1 MEGRK
6 MSKSSL
12 SVLAKAV
19 ASKRGLTQAEAE
31 RFIATMF
38 EVAGAGIQEDKLLKM
53 KWLGTFK
60 ITSVKD
66 RESVDVNT
74 GERILIEGRDKISF
88 TPDNI
93 LKEII
98 NKPFAQFETVVV
110 NDGVDFSDIDEKF
123 ANMERE
129 EELQLQKEQE
139 LQLLKGQ
146 ECHDEE
152 VVQEEQNAEL
162 PQKAELSQEEEH
174 SQEVELNEDLP
185 QEEELSQEEEH
196 SQEVELNEE
205 LPQEAKKSQESLL
218 DAELESQE
226 GGQKDELPQEVN
238 TPISEETVALS
249 SELKNAE
256 ISEDDIPETSED
268 NISQTSEDDIPETS
282 EDDIPETSEDNISQT
297 SEDTISKTEE
307 NGIPEEVGMLISHL
321 KENGSAAEEIERVE
335 EAKVKEEAEA
345 PKAAEAHVE
354 KTPAEEKIVV
364 SQSDVENKK
373 QSEYDETLDEDEAY
387 ASDRHHFVI
396 PKYVV
401 ALVCVVF
408 VALLGGLC
416 WFAFIYGKMQARQ
429 EQMEMQL
436 KAIKP
441 QPQPKPK
448 PKVVAPVDTAK
459 SVASLDDKTDAENAP
474 VNGAQANNE
483 QTDHSQLAMK
493 KKAKQDSIR
502 MAQANN
508 AVKMAEKASEYL
520 NDPRIRTGAYRIV
533 GVEKTVTVK
542 SGQTLAGLSK
552 LYLGPGME
560 CYMQAINGC
569 SEIKSGQKV
578 KIPKLELKRKGK
590 KN

>member
-1 MEGRK
+1 

-38 EVAGAGIQEDKLLKM
+38 EVAGDGIQEDKLLKM

-110 NDGVDFSDIDEKF
+110 NDGIDFSDIDEKF

-129 EELQLQKEQE
+129 EEELQLQKE
-139 LQLLKGQ
+139 Q

-152 VVQEEQNAEL
+152 VVQEEQNAEQ
-162 PQKAELSQEEEH
+162 PQNEDLSQEEE
-174 SQEVELNEDLP
+174 QP
-185 QEEELSQEEEH
+185 
-196 SQEVELNEE
+196 
-205 LPQEAKKSQESLL
+205 QESLL
-218 DAELESQE
+218 DAELQSQE
-226 GGQKDELPQEVN
+226 GGKKDELSQEAN

-256 ISEDDIPETSED
+256 ISKDDISETSED
-268 NISQTSEDDIPETS
+268 NISQTSD
-282 EDDIPETSEDNISQT
+282 
-297 SEDTISKTEE
+297 DTISKTEE

-321 KENGSAAEEIERVE
+321 KENKSEAEEIERVE
-335 EAKVKEEAEA
+335 EAKVKEEAEV
-345 PKAAEAHVE
+345 PKTAEAYVE
-354 KTPAEEKIVV
+354 ETPTEAKVVV
-364 SQSDVENKK
+364 SQTNVENKK
-373 QSEYDETLDEDEAY
+373 QPEYDETLDEDEAY
-387 ASDRHHFVI
+387 ASDRHHLVI

-401 ALVCVVF
+401 ALVSVVF

-459 SVASLDDKTDAENAP
+459 SVASSDDKTDAENVLA
-474 VNGAQANNE
+474 NGVQANNE
-483 QTDHSQLAMK
+483 QTDHAQLAMK

-508 AVKMAEKASEYL
+508 AVKMAEKASVYL

-533 GVEKTVTVK
+533 GVEKTVTAK

-569 SEIKSGQKV
+569 SEIKPGQKV
-578 KIPKLELKRKGK
+578 KIPKLKLKRKGK

>member
-38 EVAGAGIQEDKLLKM
+38 EVAGDGIQEDKLLKM

-110 NDGVDFSDIDEKF
+110 NDGIDFSDIDEKF

-129 EELQLQKEQE
+129 EEELQLQKE
-139 LQLLKGQ
+139 Q

-152 VVQEEQNAEL
+152 VVQEEQNAEQT
-162 PQKAELSQEEEH
+162 QKEELSQGEEQPREEEH
-174 SQEVELNEDLP
+174 SQEVELNEN
-185 QEEELSQEEEH
+185 LSQEE
-196 SQEVELNEE
+196 
-205 LPQEAKKSQESLL
+205 KKSQESLL
-218 DAELESQE
+218 DAELQSQE
-226 GGQKDELPQEVN
+226 GGQKDELSQEVN

-256 ISEDDIPETSED
+256 ISENDISETSED
-268 NISQTSEDDIPETS
+268 NISQTSD
-282 EDDIPETSEDNISQT
+282 
-297 SEDTISKTEE
+297 DTISKTEE

-321 KENGSAAEEIERVE
+321 KKNESEAEEIERVE
-335 EAKVKEEAEA
+335 EAKVKEEAEV
-345 PKAAEAHVE
+345 PKAAEAHIE
-354 KTPAEEKIVV
+354 KTPAEAKVVV
-364 SQSDVENKK
+364 SQSNVENKK
-373 QSEYDETLDEDEAY
+373 QPEYDETLDEDEAY
-387 ASDRHHFVI
+387 ASDRHHLVI

-416 WFAFIYGKMQARQ
+416 WFAFTYGKMQARQ

-459 SVASLDDKTDAENAP
+459 SVASSDDKTDAENVPA
-474 VNGAQANNE
+474 NGAQVNNE
-483 QTDHSQLAMK
+483 QADHAQLAMK

-533 GVEKTVTVK
+533 GVEKTVTAK

-552 LYLGPGME
+552 LHLGPGME

-569 SEIKSGQKV
+569 SEIKPGQKV

>member
-38 EVAGAGIQEDKLLKM
+38 EVAGDGIQEDKLLKM

-110 NDGVDFSDIDEKF
+110 NDGIDFSDIDEKF

-129 EELQLQKEQE
+129 EEELQLQKE
-139 LQLLKGQ
+139 Q

-152 VVQEEQNAEL
+152 VVQEEQNAEQ
-162 PQKAELSQEEEH
+162 PQ
-174 SQEVELNEDLP
+174 NEDL
-185 QEEELSQEEEH
+185 S
-196 SQEVELNEE
+196 
-205 LPQEAKKSQESLL
+205 QEAKKSQESLL
-218 DAELESQE
+218 DAELQSQE
-226 GGQKDELPQEVN
+226 GGQKDELSQEAN

-256 ISEDDIPETSED
+256 ISEDDISETSED
-268 NISQTSEDDIPETS
+268 NISQTSD
-282 EDDIPETSEDNISQT
+282 
-297 SEDTISKTEE
+297 DTISKTEE

-321 KENGSAAEEIERVE
+321 KENKSEAEEIERVE
-335 EAKVKEEAEA
+335 EAKVKEEAEV
-345 PKAAEAHVE
+345 PKAAEAYVE
-354 KTPAEEKIVV
+354 ETPAEAKVVV
-364 SQSDVENKK
+364 SQTNVENKK
-373 QSEYDETLDEDEAY
+373 QPEYDETLDEDEAY
-387 ASDRHHFVI
+387 ASDRHHLVI

-401 ALVCVVF
+401 ALVSVVF

-459 SVASLDDKTDAENAP
+459 SVASSDDKTDAENVLA
-474 VNGAQANNE
+474 NGVQTNNE
-483 QTDHSQLAMK
+483 QTDHAQLAMK

-508 AVKMAEKASEYL
+508 AVKMAEKASVYL

-533 GVEKTVTVK
+533 GVEKTVTAK

-569 SEIKSGQKV
+569 SEIKPGQKV
-578 KIPKLELKRKGK
+578 KIPKLKLKRKGK

>member
-1 MEGRK
+1 

-38 EVAGAGIQEDKLLKM
+38 DVAGAGIQEDKLLKM

-129 EELQLQKEQE
+129 EEELQLQKE
-139 LQLLKGQ
+139 Q

-152 VVQEEQNAEL
+152 VVQEEQNAEQ
-162 PQKAELSQEEEH
+162 PQKEELSQVEEQPREENL
-174 SQEVELNEDLP
+174 SQEVELNEDL
-185 QEEELSQEEEH
+185 S
-196 SQEVELNEE
+196 
-205 LPQEAKKSQESLL
+205 QEAKKSQESLL
-218 DAELESQE
+218 DAELQSQE
-226 GGQKDELPQEVN
+226 GGQKDDLSQEAN

-256 ISEDDIPETSED
+256 ISEDDISETSED
-268 NISQTSEDDIPETS
+268 NISQTSD
-282 EDDIPETSEDNISQT
+282 
-297 SEDTISKTEE
+297 DTISKTEE

-321 KENGSAAEEIERVE
+321 KKNESEAEEIEKVE
-335 EAKVKEEAEA
+335 ETKVKEEAEV

-354 KTPAEEKIVV
+354 KTPEEAKVVV
-364 SQSDVENKK
+364 SQSNVENKK
-373 QSEYDETLDEDEAY
+373 QPEYDETLDEDEAY
-387 ASDRHHFVI
+387 ASDHHHLVI

-401 ALVCVVF
+401 ALVSVVF

-416 WFAFIYGKMQARQ
+416 WFAFIYGRMQARQ

-459 SVASLDDKTDAENAP
+459 SVASSDDKTDAENVLA
-474 VNGAQANNE
+474 NGAQANNE
-483 QTDHSQLAMK
+483 QTDHAQLAMK

-508 AVKMAEKASEYL
+508 AVKMAEKASVYL

-533 GVEKTVTVK
+533 GVEKTMTAK

-569 SEIKSGQKV
+569 SEIKPGQKV

>member
-1 MEGRK
+1 

-38 EVAGAGIQEDKLLKM
+38 EVAGDGIQEDKLLKM

-93 LKEII
+93 LKEIV

-110 NDGVDFSDIDEKF
+110 NDGIDFSDIDEKF

-129 EELQLQKEQE
+129 EEELQLQKE
-139 LQLLKGQ
+139 Q

-152 VVQEEQNAEL
+152 VVQEEQ
-162 PQKAELSQEEEH
+162 PQK
-174 SQEVELNEDLP
+174 
-185 QEEELSQEEEH
+185 EELSQEEE
-196 SQEVELNEE
+196 Q
-205 LPQEAKKSQESLL
+205 PQESLL
-218 DAELESQE
+218 DAELQSQE
-226 GGQKDELPQEVN
+226 GGQKDELSQEAN
-238 TPISEETVALS
+238 TLISEETVALS

-256 ISEDDIPETSED
+256 ISEDNISVTSED
-268 NISQTSEDDIPETS
+268 NISQTSD
-282 EDDIPETSEDNISQT
+282 
-297 SEDTISKTEE
+297 DTISKTEE

-321 KENGSAAEEIERVE
+321 KENKSEAEEIERVE
-335 EAKVKEEAEA
+335 EAKVKEEAEV

-354 KTPAEEKIVV
+354 KTPAEAKVVV
-364 SQSDVENKK
+364 SQSNVENKK
-373 QSEYDETLDEDEAY
+373 QPEYDETLDEDEAY
-387 ASDRHHFVI
+387 ASDRHHLVI

-401 ALVCVVF
+401 ALVSVVF

-441 QPQPKPK
+441 QSQPKPK
-448 PKVVAPVDTAK
+448 PTVVAPVDTAK
-459 SVASLDDKTDAENAP
+459 SVASSDDKTDAENVLA
-474 VNGAQANNE
+474 NGAQTNNE
-483 QTDHSQLAMK
+483 QTDHAQLAMK

-508 AVKMAEKASEYL
+508 AVKMAEKASVYL

-533 GVEKTVTVK
+533 GVEKTVTAK

-569 SEIKSGQKV
+569 SEIKPGQKV

>member
-6 MSKSSL
+6 MNKSSL

-93 LKEII
+93 MKEII

-129 EELQLQKEQE
+129 EEELRLQKE
-139 LQLLKGQ
+139 Q

-152 VVQEEQNAEL
+152 VVQEEQNAEQ
-162 PQKAELSQEEEH
+162 PQK
-174 SQEVELNEDLP
+174 
-185 QEEELSQEEEH
+185 EELSQEEEH
-196 SQEVELNEE
+196 SLEVELNEN
-205 LPQEAKKSQESLL
+205 LSQEAKKSQESLL
-218 DAELESQE
+218 NAELLSQEGGQKEELSQE
-226 GGQKDELPQEVN
+226 GGQKDELSQEVN

-256 ISEDDIPETSED
+256 ISEDDISETSED
-268 NISQTSEDDIPETS
+268 NISQTSD
-282 EDDIPETSEDNISQT
+282 
-297 SEDTISKTEE
+297 DTISKTEE

-321 KENGSAAEEIERVE
+321 KENESEAEERVE
-335 EAKVKEEAEA
+335 EAKVKEEAEV

-354 KTPAEEKIVV
+354 KTPAEAKVVV
-364 SQSDVENKK
+364 SQSNVENKK
-373 QSEYDETLDEDEAY
+373 QPEYDETLDEDEAY
-387 ASDRHHFVI
+387 ASDHHHLVI

-401 ALVCVVF
+401 ALVSVVF

-416 WFAFIYGKMQARQ
+416 WFAFIYGRMQARQ

-448 PKVVAPVDTAK
+448 PTVVAPVDTAK
-459 SVASLDDKTDAENAP
+459 SVASSDDKTDAKNVLA
-474 VNGAQANNE
+474 NGAQANNE
-483 QTDHSQLAMK
+483 QTDHAQLAMK

-508 AVKMAEKASEYL
+508 AVKMAEKASVYL

-533 GVEKTVTVK
+533 GVEKTVTAK

-569 SEIKSGQKV
+569 SEIKTGQKV

>member
-6 MSKSSL
+6 MNKSSL

-129 EELQLQKEQE
+129 EELLLQKEQE
-139 LQLLKGQ
+139 R
-146 ECHDEE
+146 HDDEM
-152 VVQEEQNAEL
+152 VLEEQNAEQPQELDQNVRQSREEEQSQENL
-162 PQKAELSQEEEH
+162 PDAELQSQENLPDAELQ
-174 SQEVELNEDLP
+174 SQENLPDAEL
-185 QEEELSQEEEH
+185 QSQENLSDAELQ
-196 SQEVELNEE
+196 SQENLSDAELQSQENNLSDAE
-205 LPQEAKKSQESLL
+205 LQSQENLSDAKLQSQDDGEKNDLSQESLL
-218 DAELESQE
+218 NEELTQE
-226 GGQKDELPQEVN
+226 NNQKVEQPQEVKS
-238 TPISEETVALS
+238 PISEENVALS
-249 SELKNAE
+249 SELKNV
-256 ISEDDIPETSED
+256 ETSAD
-268 NISQTSEDDIPETS
+268 DFSET
-282 EDDIPETSEDNISQT
+282 
-297 SEDTISKTEE
+297 
-307 NGIPEEVGMLISHL
+307 
-321 KENGSAAEEIERVE
+321 
-335 EAKVKEEAEA
+335 
-345 PKAAEAHVE
+345 
-354 KTPAEEKIVV
+354 
-364 SQSDVENKK
+364 
-373 QSEYDETLDEDEAY
+373 Y
-387 ASDRHHFVI
+387 ASDPHHLVI

-401 ALVCVVF
+401 ALVSVVF

-416 WFAFIYGKMQARQ
+416 WFAFIYGRMQARQ

-459 SVASLDDKTDAENAP
+459 SVASSDDKTDAENVLA
-474 VNGAQANNE
+474 NGAQANNE
-483 QTDHSQLAMK
+483 QTDHAQLAMK

-508 AVKMAEKASEYL
+508 AVKMAEKASVYL

-533 GVEKTVTVK
+533 GVEKTMTAK

-569 SEIKSGQKV
+569 SEIKPGQKV

>member
-6 MSKSSL
+6 MNKSSL

-129 EELQLQKEQE
+129 EELLLQKEQE
-139 LQLLKGQ
+139 R
-146 ECHDEE
+146 HDDE
-152 VVQEEQNAEL
+152 VVLEEQNAEQPQELDQNVRQSREEEQSQENL
-162 PQKAELSQEEEH
+162 PDAELQSQENNLSDAELQ
-174 SQEVELNEDLP
+174 SQENLSDAKLQSQDDGEKNDL
-185 QEEELSQEEEH
+185 
-196 SQEVELNEE
+196 
-205 LPQEAKKSQESLL
+205 SQESLL
-218 DAELESQE
+218 NEELTQE
-226 GGQKDELPQEVN
+226 NNQKVEQPQEVKS
-238 TPISEETVALS
+238 PISEENVALS
-249 SELKNAE
+249 SELKNV
-256 ISEDDIPETSED
+256 ETSAD
-268 NISQTSEDDIPETS
+268 DFSET
-282 EDDIPETSEDNISQT
+282 
-297 SEDTISKTEE
+297 
-307 NGIPEEVGMLISHL
+307 
-321 KENGSAAEEIERVE
+321 
-335 EAKVKEEAEA
+335 
-345 PKAAEAHVE
+345 
-354 KTPAEEKIVV
+354 
-364 SQSDVENKK
+364 
-373 QSEYDETLDEDEAY
+373 Y
-387 ASDRHHFVI
+387 ASDHHHLVI

-416 WFAFIYGKMQARQ
+416 WFAFTYGKMQARQ

-448 PKVVAPVDTAK
+448 PTVVAPVDTAK
-459 SVASLDDKTDAENAP
+459 SVASSDDKTDAKNVLA
-474 VNGAQANNE
+474 NGAQANNE
-483 QTDHSQLAMK
+483 QTDHAQLAMK
-493 KKAKQDSIR
+493 KKARQDSIR

-533 GVEKTVTVK
+533 GVEKTVTAK

-569 SEIKSGQKV
+569 SEIKTGQKV

-590 KN
+590 KNKSAM

>member
-1 MEGRK
+1 

-38 EVAGAGIQEDKLLKM
+38 EVAGDGIQEDKLLKM

-110 NDGVDFSDIDEKF
+110 NDGIDFSDIDEKF

-129 EELQLQKEQE
+129 EEELQLQKE
-139 LQLLKGQ
+139 Q

-152 VVQEEQNAEL
+152 VVQEEQNAEQ
-162 PQKAELSQEEEH
+162 PQ
-174 SQEVELNEDLP
+174 NEDL
-185 QEEELSQEEEH
+185 S
-196 SQEVELNEE
+196 
-205 LPQEAKKSQESLL
+205 QEAKKSQESLL
-218 DAELESQE
+218 DAELQSQE
-226 GGQKDELPQEVN
+226 GGQKDELSQEAN

-256 ISEDDIPETSED
+256 ISEDDISETSED
-268 NISQTSEDDIPETS
+268 NISQTSD
-282 EDDIPETSEDNISQT
+282 
-297 SEDTISKTEE
+297 DTISKTEE

-321 KENGSAAEEIERVE
+321 KKNESEAEEIEKVE
-335 EAKVKEEAEA
+335 ETKVKEEAEV

-354 KTPAEEKIVV
+354 KTPEEAKVVV
-364 SQSDVENKK
+364 SQSNVENKK
-373 QSEYDETLDEDEAY
+373 QPEYDETLDEDEAY
-387 ASDRHHFVI
+387 ASDQHHLVI

-401 ALVCVVF
+401 ALVSVVF

-448 PKVVAPVDTAK
+448 PTVVAPVDTAK
-459 SVASLDDKTDAENAP
+459 SVASSDDKTDAENVLA
-474 VNGAQANNE
+474 NGAQANNE
-483 QTDHSQLAMK
+483 QTDHAQLAMK

-508 AVKMAEKASEYL
+508 AVKMAEKASVYL

-533 GVEKTVTVK
+533 GVEKTVTAK

-569 SEIKSGQKV
+569 SEIKPGQKV

>member
-6 MSKSSL
+6 MNKSSL

-129 EELQLQKEQE
+129 EELLLQKEQE
-139 LQLLKGQ
+139 R
-146 ECHDEE
+146 HDDE
-152 VVQEEQNAEL
+152 VVLEEQNAEQPQELDQNVRQSREEEQSQENL
-162 PQKAELSQEEEH
+162 PDAELQSQENLPDAELQ
-174 SQEVELNEDLP
+174 SQENLSDAEL
-185 QEEELSQEEEH
+185 QSQENNLSDAELQ
-196 SQEVELNEE
+196 SQENNLSDAELQS
-205 LPQEAKKSQESLL
+205 QENLSDAKLQSQDDGEKNDLSQESLL
-218 DAELESQE
+218 NEELTQE
-226 GGQKDELPQEVN
+226 NNQKVEQPQEVKS
-238 TPISEETVALS
+238 PISEENVALS
-249 SELKNAE
+249 SELKNV
-256 ISEDDIPETSED
+256 ETSAD
-268 NISQTSEDDIPETS
+268 DFSET
-282 EDDIPETSEDNISQT
+282 
-297 SEDTISKTEE
+297 
-307 NGIPEEVGMLISHL
+307 
-321 KENGSAAEEIERVE
+321 
-335 EAKVKEEAEA
+335 
-345 PKAAEAHVE
+345 
-354 KTPAEEKIVV
+354 
-364 SQSDVENKK
+364 
-373 QSEYDETLDEDEAY
+373 Y
-387 ASDRHHFVI
+387 ASDHHHLVI

-416 WFAFIYGKMQARQ
+416 WFAFTYGKMQARQ
-429 EQMEMQL
+429 EQMEVQL

-448 PKVVAPVDTAK
+448 PTVVAPVDTAK
-459 SVASLDDKTDAENAP
+459 SVASSDDKTDAKNVLA
-474 VNGAQANNE
+474 NGAQANNE
-483 QTDHSQLAMK
+483 QTDHAQLAMK
-493 KKAKQDSIR
+493 KKARQDSIR

-533 GVEKTVTVK
+533 GVEKTVTAK

-569 SEIKSGQKV
+569 SEIKTGQKV
-578 KIPKLELKRKGK
+578 KIPKLELKKKGK
-590 KN
+590 KIKSAM

>member
-1 MEGRK
+1 

-38 EVAGAGIQEDKLLKM
+38 EVAGDGIQEDKLLKM

-93 LKEII
+93 LKEIV

-110 NDGVDFSDIDEKF
+110 NDGIDFSDIDEKF

-129 EELQLQKEQE
+129 EEELQLQKE
-139 LQLLKGQ
+139 Q

-152 VVQEEQNAEL
+152 VVQEEQ
-162 PQKAELSQEEEH
+162 PQKEELSQEEEQPREEEH
-174 SQEVELNEDLP
+174 SQEVELNEDL
-185 QEEELSQEEEH
+185 S
-196 SQEVELNEE
+196 
-205 LPQEAKKSQESLL
+205 QEAKKSQESLL
-218 DAELESQE
+218 DAELQSQE
-226 GGQKDELPQEVN
+226 GGKKDELSQEAN

-256 ISEDDIPETSED
+256 ISEDDISETSED
-268 NISQTSEDDIPETS
+268 NISQTSED
-282 EDDIPETSEDNISQT
+282 NISQT
-297 SEDTISKTEE
+297 SDDTISKTEE

-321 KENGSAAEEIERVE
+321 KENKSEAEKIERVE
-335 EAKVKEEAEA
+335 EAKVKEEAEV
-345 PKAAEAHVE
+345 PKAAEAYVE
-354 KTPAEEKIVV
+354 ETPAEAKVVV
-364 SQSDVENKK
+364 SQTNVENKK
-373 QSEYDETLDEDEAY
+373 QPEYDETLDEDEAY
-387 ASDRHHFVI
+387 ASDRHHLVI

-401 ALVCVVF
+401 ALVSVVF

-459 SVASLDDKTDAENAP
+459 SVASSDDKTDAENVLA
-474 VNGAQANNE
+474 NGAQTNNE
-483 QTDHSQLAMK
+483 QTDHAQLAMK

-508 AVKMAEKASEYL
+508 AVKMAEKASVYL

-533 GVEKTVTVK
+533 GVEKTVTAK

-569 SEIKSGQKV
+569 SEIKPGQKV
-578 KIPKLELKRKGK
+578 KIPKLKLKRKGK

>member
-38 EVAGAGIQEDKLLKM
+38 EVAGDGIQEDKLLKM

-110 NDGVDFSDIDEKF
+110 NDGIDFSDIDEKF

-129 EELQLQKEQE
+129 EEELQLQKE
-139 LQLLKGQ
+139 Q

-152 VVQEEQNAEL
+152 VVQEEQNAEQT
-162 PQKAELSQEEEH
+162 QKEELSQGEEQPREEEH
-174 SQEVELNEDLP
+174 SQEVELNEN
-185 QEEELSQEEEH
+185 LSQEE
-196 SQEVELNEE
+196 
-205 LPQEAKKSQESLL
+205 KKSQESLL
-218 DAELESQE
+218 DAELQSQE
-226 GGQKDELPQEVN
+226 GGQKDELSQEVN

-256 ISEDDIPETSED
+256 ISEDDISETSED
-268 NISQTSEDDIPETS
+268 NISQTSD
-282 EDDIPETSEDNISQT
+282 
-297 SEDTISKTEE
+297 DTISKTEE

-321 KENGSAAEEIERVE
+321 KKNESEAEEIERVE
-335 EAKVKEEAEA
+335 EAKVKEEAGI

-354 KTPAEEKIVV
+354 KTPEEAKVV
-364 SQSDVENKK
+364 ASQSNVENKK
-373 QSEYDETLDEDEAY
+373 QPEYDETLDEDEAY
-387 ASDRHHFVI
+387 ASDRHHLVI

-401 ALVCVVF
+401 ALVSVVF

-448 PKVVAPVDTAK
+448 PTVVAPVDTAK
-459 SVASLDDKTDAENAP
+459 SVASSDDKTDAENVLA
-474 VNGAQANNE
+474 NGAQANNE
-483 QTDHSQLAMK
+483 QTDHAQLAMK

-508 AVKMAEKASEYL
+508 AVKMAEKASVYL

-533 GVEKTVTVK
+533 GVEKTVTAK

-569 SEIKSGQKV
+569 SEIKPGQKV

>member
-1 MEGRK
+1 MN
-6 MSKSSL
+6 KSSL

-93 LKEII
+93 MKEII

-129 EELQLQKEQE
+129 EELLLQKDQE
-139 LQLLKGQ
+139 R
-146 ECHDEE
+146 HDDE
-152 VVQEEQNAEL
+152 VVLEEQNAEQPQELDQNVRQSREEEQSQENL
-162 PQKAELSQEEEH
+162 PDAELQSQDDGEK
-174 SQEVELNEDLP
+174 NDL
-185 QEEELSQEEEH
+185 
-196 SQEVELNEE
+196 
-205 LPQEAKKSQESLL
+205 SQESLL
-218 DAELESQE
+218 NEELTQE
-226 GGQKDELPQEVN
+226 NNQKVEQPQEVKS
-238 TPISEETVALS
+238 PISEENVALS
-249 SELKNAE
+249 SELKNV
-256 ISEDDIPETSED
+256 ETSAD
-268 NISQTSEDDIPETS
+268 DFSET
-282 EDDIPETSEDNISQT
+282 
-297 SEDTISKTEE
+297 
-307 NGIPEEVGMLISHL
+307 
-321 KENGSAAEEIERVE
+321 
-335 EAKVKEEAEA
+335 
-345 PKAAEAHVE
+345 
-354 KTPAEEKIVV
+354 
-364 SQSDVENKK
+364 
-373 QSEYDETLDEDEAY
+373 Y
-387 ASDRHHFVI
+387 ASDRHHLVI

-416 WFAFIYGKMQARQ
+416 WFAFTYGKMQARQ

-436 KAIKP
+436 KATQSQSKP
-441 QPQPKPK
+441 
-448 PKVVAPVDTAK
+448 VAAVPVDTAK
-459 SVASLDDKTDAENAP
+459 SVASSDEKDLSAKMDVESAQA
-474 VNGAQANNE
+474 NGAQANNA
-483 QTDHSQLAMK
+483 QADHAQLAMK

-533 GVEKTVTVK
+533 GVEKTVTAK

-569 SEIKSGQKV
+569 SEIKTGQKV

>member
-38 EVAGAGIQEDKLLKM
+38 EVAGDGIQEDKLLKM

-110 NDGVDFSDIDEKF
+110 NDGIDFSDIDEKF

-129 EELQLQKEQE
+129 EEELQLQKE
-139 LQLLKGQ
+139 Q

-152 VVQEEQNAEL
+152 VVQEEQ
-162 PQKAELSQEEEH
+162 PQKEELSQEEEQPREEEH
-174 SQEVELNEDLP
+174 SQEVELNEDL
-185 QEEELSQEEEH
+185 S
-196 SQEVELNEE
+196 
-205 LPQEAKKSQESLL
+205 QEAKKSQESLL
-218 DAELESQE
+218 DAELQSQE
-226 GGQKDELPQEVN
+226 GGKKDELSQEAN

-256 ISEDDIPETSED
+256 ISEDNISVTSED
-268 NISQTSEDDIPETS
+268 NISQTSD
-282 EDDIPETSEDNISQT
+282 
-297 SEDTISKTEE
+297 DTISKTEE

-321 KENGSAAEEIERVE
+321 KENKSEAEEIERVE
-335 EAKVKEEAEA
+335 EAKVKEEVEV

-354 KTPAEEKIVV
+354 KTPAEEKVVV
-364 SQSDVENKK
+364 SQSNVENKK
-373 QSEYDETLDEDEAY
+373 QPEYDETLDEDEAY
-387 ASDRHHFVI
+387 ASDRHHLVI

-401 ALVCVVF
+401 ALVSVVF

-459 SVASLDDKTDAENAP
+459 SVASSDDKTDAENVLA
-474 VNGAQANNE
+474 NGAQTNNE
-483 QTDHSQLAMK
+483 QTDHAQLAMK

-508 AVKMAEKASEYL
+508 AVKMAEKASVYL

-533 GVEKTVTVK
+533 GVEKTMTAK

-569 SEIKSGQKV
+569 SEIKPGQKV

>member
-1 MEGRK
+1 

-38 EVAGAGIQEDKLLKM
+38 EVAGDGIQEDKLLKM

-110 NDGVDFSDIDEKF
+110 NDGIDFSDIDEKF

-129 EELQLQKEQE
+129 EEELQLQKE
-139 LQLLKGQ
+139 Q

-162 PQKAELSQEEEH
+162 PQKEELSQEEEQPREEEH
-174 SQEVELNEDLP
+174 SQEVELNEDL
-185 QEEELSQEEEH
+185 S
-196 SQEVELNEE
+196 
-205 LPQEAKKSQESLL
+205 QEAKKSQESLL
-218 DAELESQE
+218 DAELQSQE
-226 GGQKDELPQEVN
+226 GGQKDELSQEAN

-256 ISEDDIPETSED
+256 ISEDDISETSED
-268 NISQTSEDDIPETS
+268 NISQTSD
-282 EDDIPETSEDNISQT
+282 
-297 SEDTISKTEE
+297 DTISKTEE

-321 KENGSAAEEIERVE
+321 KKNESEAEEIERVE
-335 EAKVKEEAEA
+335 EAKVKEEAGV

-354 KTPAEEKIVV
+354 KTPEEAKVV
-364 SQSDVENKK
+364 ASQSNVENKK
-373 QSEYDETLDEDEAY
+373 QPEYDETLDEDEAY
-387 ASDRHHFVI
+387 ASDHHHLVI

-401 ALVCVVF
+401 ALVSVVF

-459 SVASLDDKTDAENAP
+459 SVASSDDKTDAANALA
-474 VNGAQANNE
+474 NGAQANNE
-483 QTDHSQLAMK
+483 QTDHAQLAMK

-508 AVKMAEKASEYL
+508 AVKMAEKASVYL

-533 GVEKTVTVK
+533 GVEKTVTAK

-569 SEIKSGQKV
+569 SEIKPGQKV

>member
-6 MSKSSL
+6 MNKSSL

-93 LKEII
+93 MKEII

-129 EELQLQKEQE
+129 EEELRLQKE
-139 LQLLKGQ
+139 Q

-152 VVQEEQNAEL
+152 VVQEEQNAEQ
-162 PQKAELSQEEEH
+162 PQK
-174 SQEVELNEDLP
+174 
-185 QEEELSQEEEH
+185 EELSQEEEH
-196 SQEVELNEE
+196 SQEVELNEN
-205 LPQEAKKSQESLL
+205 LSQEAKKSQESLL
-218 DAELESQE
+218 NAELQSQE
-226 GGQKDELPQEVN
+226 GGQKDELSQEVN

-256 ISEDDIPETSED
+256 ISEDDISETSED
-268 NISQTSEDDIPETS
+268 NISQTSD
-282 EDDIPETSEDNISQT
+282 
-297 SEDTISKTEE
+297 DTISKTEE

-321 KENGSAAEEIERVE
+321 KENKSEAEEIERVE
-335 EAKVKEEAEA
+335 EAKVKEEAEV

-354 KTPAEEKIVV
+354 KTPAEAKVVV
-364 SQSDVENKK
+364 SQSNVENKK
-373 QSEYDETLDEDEAY
+373 QPEYDETLDEDEAY
-387 ASDRHHFVI
+387 ASDHHHLVI

-401 ALVCVVF
+401 ALVSVVF

-416 WFAFIYGKMQARQ
+416 WFAFIYGRMQARQ

-459 SVASLDDKTDAENAP
+459 SVASSDDKTDAENVLA
-474 VNGAQANNE
+474 NGAQANNE
-483 QTDHSQLAMK
+483 QTDHAQLAMK

-508 AVKMAEKASEYL
+508 AVKMAEKASVYL

-533 GVEKTVTVK
+533 GVEKTVTAK

-569 SEIKSGQKV
+569 SEIKPGQKV

>member
-38 EVAGAGIQEDKLLKM
+38 EVAGDGIQEDKLLKM

-93 LKEII
+93 LKEIV

-110 NDGVDFSDIDEKF
+110 NDGIDFSDIDEKF

-129 EELQLQKEQE
+129 EEELQLQKE
-139 LQLLKGQ
+139 Q

-152 VVQEEQNAEL
+152 VVQEEQNAEQ
-162 PQKAELSQEEEH
+162 PQK
-174 SQEVELNEDLP
+174 EDL
-185 QEEELSQEEEH
+185 S
-196 SQEVELNEE
+196 
-205 LPQEAKKSQESLL
+205 QEAKKSQESLL
-218 DAELESQE
+218 DAELQSQE
-226 GGQKDELPQEVN
+226 GGQKDELSQEAN

-256 ISEDDIPETSED
+256 ISEDDISETSED
-268 NISQTSEDDIPETS
+268 NISQTSD
-282 EDDIPETSEDNISQT
+282 
-297 SEDTISKTEE
+297 DTISKTEE

-321 KENGSAAEEIERVE
+321 KENKSEAEEIERVE
-335 EAKVKEEAEA
+335 ETKVKEEAEV

-354 KTPAEEKIVV
+354 KTPEEAKVVV
-364 SQSDVENKK
+364 SQSNVENKK
-373 QSEYDETLDEDEAY
+373 QPEYDETLDEDEAY
-387 ASDRHHFVI
+387 ASDRHHLVI

-401 ALVCVVF
+401 ALVSVVF

-459 SVASLDDKTDAENAP
+459 SVASSDDKTDAENVLA
-474 VNGAQANNE
+474 NGAQANNE
-483 QTDHSQLAMK
+483 QTDHAQLAMK

-508 AVKMAEKASEYL
+508 AVKMAEKASVYL
-520 NDPRIRTGAYRIV
+520 NDPRIRTGAYRIM
-533 GVEKTVTVK
+533 GVEKTVTAK

-569 SEIKSGQKV
+569 SEIKPGQKV

>member
-38 EVAGAGIQEDKLLKM
+38 EVAGDGIQEDKLLKM

-110 NDGVDFSDIDEKF
+110 NDGIDFSDIDEKF

-129 EELQLQKEQE
+129 EEELQLQKE
-139 LQLLKGQ
+139 Q

-152 VVQEEQNAEL
+152 VVQEEQNAEQ
-162 PQKAELSQEEEH
+162 PQKEELSQEEEQPREEEY
-174 SQEVELNEDLP
+174 SQEVELNEN
-185 QEEELSQEEEH
+185 LS
-196 SQEVELNEE
+196 
-205 LPQEAKKSQESLL
+205 QEAKKSQESLL
-218 DAELESQE
+218 DAELQSQE
-226 GGQKDELPQEVN
+226 GGQKDELSQEAN
-238 TPISEETVALS
+238 TPISEEMVALS

-256 ISEDDIPETSED
+256 ISEDDISETSED
-268 NISQTSEDDIPETS
+268 NISQTSDDI
-282 EDDIPETSEDNISQT
+282 
-297 SEDTISKTEE
+297 ISKTEE
-307 NGIPEEVGMLISHL
+307 NGIPEEVGILISHL
-321 KENGSAAEEIERVE
+321 KENESEAEEIERVE
-335 EAKVKEEAEA
+335 EAKVKEEAEV

-354 KTPAEEKIVV
+354 KTPAEAKVVV
-364 SQSDVENKK
+364 SQSNVENKK
-373 QSEYDETLDEDEAY
+373 QPEYDETLDEDEAY
-387 ASDRHHFVI
+387 ASDRHHLVI

-416 WFAFIYGKMQARQ
+416 WFAFTYGKMQARQ

-459 SVASLDDKTDAENAP
+459 SVASSDDKTDAENVPA
-474 VNGAQANNE
+474 NGAQVNNE
-483 QTDHSQLAMK
+483 QADHAQLAMK

-533 GVEKTVTVK
+533 GVEKTVTAK

-552 LYLGPGME
+552 LHLGPGME

-569 SEIKSGQKV
+569 SEIKPGQKV

>member
-1 MEGRK
+1 MN
-6 MSKSSL
+6 KSSL

-129 EELQLQKEQE
+129 EELLLQKEQE
-139 LQLLKGQ
+139 R
-146 ECHDEE
+146 HDDE
-152 VVQEEQNAEL
+152 VVLEEQNAEQPQELDQNVRQSREEEQSQENL
-162 PQKAELSQEEEH
+162 PDAELQSQENNLSDAELQ
-174 SQEVELNEDLP
+174 SQENLSDAKLQSQDDGEKNDL
-185 QEEELSQEEEH
+185 
-196 SQEVELNEE
+196 
-205 LPQEAKKSQESLL
+205 SQESLL
-218 DAELESQE
+218 NEELTQE
-226 GGQKDELPQEVN
+226 NNQKVEQPQEVKS
-238 TPISEETVALS
+238 PISEENVALS
-249 SELKNAE
+249 SELKNV
-256 ISEDDIPETSED
+256 ETSAD
-268 NISQTSEDDIPETS
+268 DFSET
-282 EDDIPETSEDNISQT
+282 
-297 SEDTISKTEE
+297 
-307 NGIPEEVGMLISHL
+307 
-321 KENGSAAEEIERVE
+321 
-335 EAKVKEEAEA
+335 
-345 PKAAEAHVE
+345 
-354 KTPAEEKIVV
+354 
-364 SQSDVENKK
+364 
-373 QSEYDETLDEDEAY
+373 Y
-387 ASDRHHFVI
+387 ASGHHHLVI

-416 WFAFIYGKMQARQ
+416 WFAFTYGKMQARQ

-448 PKVVAPVDTAK
+448 PTVVAPVDTAK
-459 SVASLDDKTDAENAP
+459 SVASSDDKTDAKNVLA
-474 VNGAQANNE
+474 NGAQANNE
-483 QTDHSQLAMK
+483 QTDHAQLAMK
-493 KKAKQDSIR
+493 KKARQDSIR

-533 GVEKTVTVK
+533 GVEKTVTAK

-569 SEIKSGQKV
+569 SEIKTGQKV

>member
-1 MEGRK
+1 

-38 EVAGAGIQEDKLLKM
+38 EVAGDGIQEDKLLKM

-110 NDGVDFSDIDEKF
+110 NDGIDFSDIDEKF

-129 EELQLQKEQE
+129 EEELQLQKE
-139 LQLLKGQ
+139 Q

-152 VVQEEQNAEL
+152 VVQEEQNAEQ
-162 PQKAELSQEEEH
+162 PQ
-174 SQEVELNEDLP
+174 NEDL
-185 QEEELSQEEEH
+185 S
-196 SQEVELNEE
+196 
-205 LPQEAKKSQESLL
+205 QEAKKSQESLL
-218 DAELESQE
+218 DAELQSQE
-226 GGQKDELPQEVN
+226 GGQKDDLSQEAN

-256 ISEDDIPETSED
+256 ISEDDISETSED
-268 NISQTSEDDIPETS
+268 NISQTSD
-282 EDDIPETSEDNISQT
+282 
-297 SEDTISKTEE
+297 DTISKTEE

-321 KENGSAAEEIERVE
+321 KKNESEAEEIEKVE
-335 EAKVKEEAEA
+335 ETKVKEEAEV

-354 KTPAEEKIVV
+354 KTPEEAKVVV
-364 SQSDVENKK
+364 SQSNVENKK
-373 QSEYDETLDEDEAY
+373 QPEYDETLDEDEAY
-387 ASDRHHFVI
+387 ASDHHHLVI

-401 ALVCVVF
+401 ALVSVVF

-459 SVASLDDKTDAENAP
+459 SVASSDDKTDAANALA
-474 VNGAQANNE
+474 NGAQANNE
-483 QTDHSQLAMK
+483 QTDHAQLAMK

-508 AVKMAEKASEYL
+508 AVKMAEKASVYL

-533 GVEKTVTVK
+533 GVEKTVTAK

-569 SEIKSGQKV
+569 SEIKPGQKV

>member
-38 EVAGAGIQEDKLLKM
+38 EVAGDGIQEDKLLKM

-110 NDGVDFSDIDEKF
+110 NDGIDFSDIDEKF

-129 EELQLQKEQE
+129 EEELQLQKEQE
-139 LQLLKGQ
+139 CHDEKEQ

-152 VVQEEQNAEL
+152 VVQEEKNAEQ
-162 PQKAELSQEEEH
+162 PQKEDLSQEEEQPREEEH
-174 SQEVELNEDLP
+174 SQEVELNEDL
-185 QEEELSQEEEH
+185 S
-196 SQEVELNEE
+196 
-205 LPQEAKKSQESLL
+205 QEAKKSQESLL
-218 DAELESQE
+218 DAELQSQE
-226 GGQKDELPQEVN
+226 GGQKDELSQEAN

-256 ISEDDIPETSED
+256 ISEDDISETSED
-268 NISQTSEDDIPETS
+268 NISQTSD
-282 EDDIPETSEDNISQT
+282 
-297 SEDTISKTEE
+297 DTISKTEE
-307 NGIPEEVGMLISHL
+307 NGIPEEVGILISHL
-321 KENGSAAEEIERVE
+321 KENESEAEEIERVE
-335 EAKVKEEAEA
+335 EAKVKEEPEV

-354 KTPAEEKIVV
+354 KTPEEAKVVV
-364 SQSDVENKK
+364 SQSNVENKK
-373 QSEYDETLDEDEAY
+373 QPEYDETLDEDEAY
-387 ASDRHHFVI
+387 ASDHHHLVI

-401 ALVCVVF
+401 ALVSVVF

-448 PKVVAPVDTAK
+448 PTVVAPVDTAK
-459 SVASLDDKTDAENAP
+459 SVASSDDKTDAENALA
-474 VNGAQANNE
+474 NGAQANNE
-483 QTDHSQLAMK
+483 QTDHAQLAMK

-508 AVKMAEKASEYL
+508 AVKMAEKASVYL

-533 GVEKTVTVK
+533 GVEKTVTAK

-569 SEIKSGQKV
+569 SEIKPGQKV

>member
-1 MEGRK
+1 

-38 EVAGAGIQEDKLLKM
+38 EVAGDGIQEDKLLKM

-110 NDGVDFSDIDEKF
+110 NDGIDFSDIDEKF

-129 EELQLQKEQE
+129 EEELQLQKEQE
-139 LQLLKGQ
+139 CHDEKEQ

-152 VVQEEQNAEL
+152 VVQEEQNAEQ
-162 PQKAELSQEEEH
+162 PQK
-174 SQEVELNEDLP
+174 
-185 QEEELSQEEEH
+185 EELSQEEEQPREEEH
-196 SQEVELNEE
+196 SQKVELNEN
-205 LPQEAKKSQESLL
+205 LSQEAKKSQESLL
-218 DAELESQE
+218 DAELQSQE
-226 GGQKDELPQEVN
+226 GGQKDELSQEAN

-256 ISEDDIPETSED
+256 ISEDDISETSED
-268 NISQTSEDDIPETS
+268 NISQTSD
-282 EDDIPETSEDNISQT
+282 
-297 SEDTISKTEE
+297 DTISKTEE
-307 NGIPEEVGMLISHL
+307 NGIPEEVGILISHL
-321 KENGSAAEEIERVE
+321 KENESEAEEIERVE
-335 EAKVKEEAEA
+335 EAKEEAEV

-354 KTPAEEKIVV
+354 KTPEEAKVVV
-364 SQSDVENKK
+364 SQSNVENKK
-373 QSEYDETLDEDEAY
+373 QPEYDETLDEDEAY
-387 ASDRHHFVI
+387 ASDHHHLVI

-401 ALVCVVF
+401 ALVSVVF

-448 PKVVAPVDTAK
+448 PTVVAPVDTAK
-459 SVASLDDKTDAENAP
+459 SVASSDDKTDAENALA
-474 VNGAQANNE
+474 NGAQANNE
-483 QTDHSQLAMK
+483 QTDHAQLAMK

-508 AVKMAEKASEYL
+508 AVKMAEKASVYL

-533 GVEKTVTVK
+533 GVEKTVTAK

-569 SEIKSGQKV
+569 SEIKPGQKV

>member
-38 EVAGAGIQEDKLLKM
+38 EVAGDGIQEDKLLKM

-110 NDGVDFSDIDEKF
+110 NDGIDFSDIDEKF

-129 EELQLQKEQE
+129 EEELQLQKE
-139 LQLLKGQ
+139 Q

-162 PQKAELSQEEEH
+162 PQKEELSQEEEQPREEEH
-174 SQEVELNEDLP
+174 SQEVELNEN
-185 QEEELSQEEEH
+185 LS
-196 SQEVELNEE
+196 
-205 LPQEAKKSQESLL
+205 QEAKKSQESLL
-218 DAELESQE
+218 DAELQSQE
-226 GGQKDELPQEVN
+226 GGQKDDLSQEAN
-238 TPISEETVALS
+238 TPISEETVALP

-256 ISEDDIPETSED
+256 ISEDDISETSED
-268 NISQTSEDDIPETS
+268 NISQTSD
-282 EDDIPETSEDNISQT
+282 
-297 SEDTISKTEE
+297 DTISKTEE

-321 KENGSAAEEIERVE
+321 KKNESEAEEIEKVE
-335 EAKVKEEAEA
+335 EAKVKEEAEV

-354 KTPAEEKIVV
+354 KTPEEAKVVV
-364 SQSDVENKK
+364 SQSNVENKK
-373 QSEYDETLDEDEAY
+373 QPEYDETLDEDEAY
-387 ASDRHHFVI
+387 ASDHHHLVI

-401 ALVCVVF
+401 ALVSVVF

-448 PKVVAPVDTAK
+448 PTVVAPVDTAK
-459 SVASLDDKTDAENAP
+459 SVASSDDKTDAENVLA
-474 VNGAQANNE
+474 NGAQANNE
-483 QTDHSQLAMK
+483 QTDHAQLAMK

-508 AVKMAEKASEYL
+508 AVKMAEKASVYL

-533 GVEKTVTVK
+533 GVEKTVTAK

-569 SEIKSGQKV
+569 SEIKPGQKV

>member
-1 MEGRK
+1 

-38 EVAGAGIQEDKLLKM
+38 EVAGDGIQEDKLLKM

-110 NDGVDFSDIDEKF
+110 NDGIDFSDIDEKF

-129 EELQLQKEQE
+129 EEELQLQKEQE
-139 LQLLKGQ
+139 
-146 ECHDEE
+146 CHDEE
-152 VVQEEQNAEL
+152 LAQEEQNAEQ
-162 PQKAELSQEEEH
+162 PQKEELSQEEEQPREEEH
-174 SQEVELNEDLP
+174 SQEVELNEDL
-185 QEEELSQEEEH
+185 S
-196 SQEVELNEE
+196 
-205 LPQEAKKSQESLL
+205 QEAKKSQESLL
-218 DAELESQE
+218 DAELQSQE
-226 GGQKDELPQEVN
+226 GGQKDELSQEVN

-256 ISEDDIPETSED
+256 ISEDDISETSED
-268 NISQTSEDDIPETS
+268 NISQTSD
-282 EDDIPETSEDNISQT
+282 
-297 SEDTISKTEE
+297 DTISKTEE

-321 KENGSAAEEIERVE
+321 KKNESEAEEIEKVE
-335 EAKVKEEAEA
+335 ETKVKEEAEV

-354 KTPAEEKIVV
+354 KTPEEAKVVV
-364 SQSDVENKK
+364 SQSNVENKK
-373 QSEYDETLDEDEAY
+373 QPEYDETLDEDEAY
-387 ASDRHHFVI
+387 ASDHHHLVI

-401 ALVCVVF
+401 ALVSVVF

-459 SVASLDDKTDAENAP
+459 SVASSDDKTDAANALA
-474 VNGAQANNE
+474 NGAQANNE
-483 QTDHSQLAMK
+483 QTDHAQLAMK

-508 AVKMAEKASEYL
+508 AVKMAEKASVYL

-533 GVEKTVTVK
+533 GVEKIVTAK

-569 SEIKSGQKV
+569 SEIKPGQKV

>member
-93 LKEII
+93 ILKEII

-129 EELQLQKEQE
+129 EELLLQKEQE
-139 LQLLKGQ
+139 R
-146 ECHDEE
+146 HDDE
-152 VVQEEQNAEL
+152 VVLEEQNAEQPQELDQNVRQSREEEQSQENL
-162 PQKAELSQEEEH
+162 PDAELQSQENLPDAELQ
-174 SQEVELNEDLP
+174 SQENLSDAKLQSQDDGEKNDL
-185 QEEELSQEEEH
+185 
-196 SQEVELNEE
+196 
-205 LPQEAKKSQESLL
+205 SQESLL
-218 DAELESQE
+218 NEELTQE
-226 GGQKDELPQEVN
+226 NNQKVEQPQEVKS
-238 TPISEETVALS
+238 PISEENVALS
-249 SELKNAE
+249 SELKNV
-256 ISEDDIPETSED
+256 ETSAD
-268 NISQTSEDDIPETS
+268 DFSET
-282 EDDIPETSEDNISQT
+282 
-297 SEDTISKTEE
+297 
-307 NGIPEEVGMLISHL
+307 
-321 KENGSAAEEIERVE
+321 
-335 EAKVKEEAEA
+335 
-345 PKAAEAHVE
+345 
-354 KTPAEEKIVV
+354 
-364 SQSDVENKK
+364 
-373 QSEYDETLDEDEAY
+373 Y
-387 ASDRHHFVI
+387 ASDHHHLVI

-401 ALVCVVF
+401 ALVSVVF

-448 PKVVAPVDTAK
+448 PTVVAPVDTAK
-459 SVASLDDKTDAENAP
+459 SVASSDDKTDAKNVLA
-474 VNGAQANNE
+474 NGAQANNE
-483 QTDHSQLAMK
+483 QTDHAQLAMK

-508 AVKMAEKASEYL
+508 AVKMAEKASVYL

-533 GVEKTVTVK
+533 GVEKTVTAK

-569 SEIKSGQKV
+569 SEIKPGQKV

>member
-1 MEGRK
+1 MN
-6 MSKSSL
+6 KSSL

-129 EELQLQKEQE
+129 EELLLQKEQE
-139 LQLLKGQ
+139 R
-146 ECHDEE
+146 HDDE
-152 VVQEEQNAEL
+152 VVLEEQNAEQPQELDQNVRQSREEEQSQENL
-162 PQKAELSQEEEH
+162 PDAELQFQENLPDAELQSQENLSDAKLQ
-174 SQEVELNEDLP
+174 SQDDGEKNDL
-185 QEEELSQEEEH
+185 
-196 SQEVELNEE
+196 
-205 LPQEAKKSQESLL
+205 SQESLL
-218 DAELESQE
+218 NEELTQE
-226 GGQKDELPQEVN
+226 NNQKVEQPQEVKS
-238 TPISEETVALS
+238 PISEENVALS
-249 SELKNAE
+249 SELKNV
-256 ISEDDIPETSED
+256 ETSAD
-268 NISQTSEDDIPETS
+268 DFSET
-282 EDDIPETSEDNISQT
+282 
-297 SEDTISKTEE
+297 
-307 NGIPEEVGMLISHL
+307 
-321 KENGSAAEEIERVE
+321 
-335 EAKVKEEAEA
+335 
-345 PKAAEAHVE
+345 
-354 KTPAEEKIVV
+354 
-364 SQSDVENKK
+364 
-373 QSEYDETLDEDEAY
+373 Y
-387 ASDRHHFVI
+387 ASDHHHLVI

-416 WFAFIYGKMQARQ
+416 WFAFTYGKMQARQ

-448 PKVVAPVDTAK
+448 PTVVAPVDTAK
-459 SVASLDDKTDAENAP
+459 SVASSDDKTDAKNVLA
-474 VNGAQANNE
+474 NGAQANNE
-483 QTDHSQLAMK
+483 QTDHAQLAMK
-493 KKAKQDSIR
+493 KKARQDSIR

-533 GVEKTVTVK
+533 GVEKTVTAK

-569 SEIKSGQKV
+569 SEIKTGQKV

>member
-38 EVAGAGIQEDKLLKM
+38 EVAGDGIQEDKLLKM

-93 LKEII
+93 LKEIV

-110 NDGVDFSDIDEKF
+110 NDGIDFSDIDEKF

-129 EELQLQKEQE
+129 EEELQLQKE
-139 LQLLKGQ
+139 Q

-152 VVQEEQNAEL
+152 VVQEEQ
-162 PQKAELSQEEEH
+162 PQKEELSQEEEQPREEEH
-174 SQEVELNEDLP
+174 SQEVELNEDL
-185 QEEELSQEEEH
+185 S
-196 SQEVELNEE
+196 
-205 LPQEAKKSQESLL
+205 QEAKKSQESLL
-218 DAELESQE
+218 DAELQSQE
-226 GGQKDELPQEVN
+226 GGQKDELSQEAN

-256 ISEDDIPETSED
+256 ISED
-268 NISQTSEDDIPETS
+268 NISQTSD
-282 EDDIPETSEDNISQT
+282 
-297 SEDTISKTEE
+297 DTISKTEE

-321 KENGSAAEEIERVE
+321 KDNKSEAEKIERVE
-335 EAKVKEEAEA
+335 EAKVKEEAEV
-345 PKAAEAHVE
+345 PKAAEAYVE
-354 KTPAEEKIVV
+354 ETPAEAKVVV
-364 SQSDVENKK
+364 SQTNVENKK
-373 QSEYDETLDEDEAY
+373 QPEYDETLDEDEAY
-387 ASDRHHFVI
+387 ASDRHHLVI

-401 ALVCVVF
+401 ALVSVVF

-459 SVASLDDKTDAENAP
+459 SVASSDDKTDAENVLA
-474 VNGAQANNE
+474 NGAQTNNE
-483 QTDHSQLAMK
+483 QTDHAQLAMK

-508 AVKMAEKASEYL
+508 AVKMAEKASVYL

-533 GVEKTVTVK
+533 GVEKTVTAK

-569 SEIKSGQKV
+569 SEIKPGQKV
-578 KIPKLELKRKGK
+578 KIPKLKLKRKGK

>member
-6 MSKSSL
+6 MNKSSL

-93 LKEII
+93 MKEII

-129 EELQLQKEQE
+129 EELLLQKEQE
-139 LQLLKGQ
+139 R
-146 ECHDEE
+146 HDDE
-152 VVQEEQNAEL
+152 VVLEEQNAEQPQELDQNVRQSREEEQSQENL
-162 PQKAELSQEEEH
+162 PDAELQSQENLPDAELQ
-174 SQEVELNEDLP
+174 SQDDGEKNDL
-185 QEEELSQEEEH
+185 
-196 SQEVELNEE
+196 
-205 LPQEAKKSQESLL
+205 SQESLL
-218 DAELESQE
+218 NEELTQE
-226 GGQKDELPQEVN
+226 NNQKVEQPQEVKS
-238 TPISEETVALS
+238 PISEENVALS
-249 SELKNAE
+249 SELKNV
-256 ISEDDIPETSED
+256 ETSAD
-268 NISQTSEDDIPETS
+268 DFSET
-282 EDDIPETSEDNISQT
+282 
-297 SEDTISKTEE
+297 
-307 NGIPEEVGMLISHL
+307 
-321 KENGSAAEEIERVE
+321 
-335 EAKVKEEAEA
+335 
-345 PKAAEAHVE
+345 
-354 KTPAEEKIVV
+354 
-364 SQSDVENKK
+364 
-373 QSEYDETLDEDEAY
+373 Y
-387 ASDRHHFVI
+387 ASDRHHLVI

-416 WFAFIYGKMQARQ
+416 WFAFTYGKMQARQ

-459 SVASLDDKTDAENAP
+459 SVASSDDKTDAENVLA
-474 VNGAQANNE
+474 NGAQANNA
-483 QTDHSQLAMK
+483 QADHAQLAMK

-533 GVEKTVTVK
+533 GVEKTVTAK

-569 SEIKSGQKV
+569 SEIKTGQKV

>member
-129 EELQLQKEQE
+129 EELQL
-139 LQLLKGQ
+139 LKGQ

-162 PQKAELSQEEEH
+162 PQEEEL
-174 SQEVELNEDLP
+174 SQEVELNEDL
-185 QEEELSQEEEH
+185 S
-196 SQEVELNEE
+196 
-205 LPQEAKKSQESLL
+205 QEAKKSQESLL
-218 DAELESQE
+218 DAELQSQE

-256 ISEDDIPETSED
+256 ISEDDIS
-268 NISQTSEDDIPETS
+268 
-282 EDDIPETSEDNISQT
+282 ETSEDNISQT

-335 EAKVKEEAEA
+335 EAKVKEEAEV
-345 PKAAEAHVE
+345 PKAAEAHIE
-354 KTPAEEKIVV
+354 KTPAEAKVVV
-364 SQSDVENKK
+364 SQSNVENKK
-373 QSEYDETLDEDEAY
+373 LPEYDETLDEDEAY
-387 ASDRHHFVI
+387 ASDRHHLVI

-401 ALVCVVF
+401 ALVSVVF

-416 WFAFIYGKMQARQ
+416 WFAFTYGKMQARQ

-459 SVASLDDKTDAENAP
+459 SVASLDDKTGAESAQA
-474 VNGAQANNE
+474 NGAQANNE
-483 QTDHSQLAMK
+483 QADHAQLAMK

-502 MAQANN
+502 MVQANN

-533 GVEKTVTVK
+533 GVEKTVTAK

-569 SEIKSGQKV
+569 SEIKPGQKV

>member
-1 MEGRK
+1 

-12 SVLAKAV
+12 AVLAKAV

-38 EVAGAGIQEDKLLKM
+38 EVAGDGIQEDKLLKM

-93 LKEII
+93 LKEIV

-110 NDGVDFSDIDEKF
+110 NDGIDFSDIDEKF

-129 EELQLQKEQE
+129 EEELQLQKE
-139 LQLLKGQ
+139 Q

-152 VVQEEQNAEL
+152 VVQEEQ
-162 PQKAELSQEEEH
+162 PQKEELSQEEEQPREEEH
-174 SQEVELNEDLP
+174 SQEVELNEDL
-185 QEEELSQEEEH
+185 S
-196 SQEVELNEE
+196 
-205 LPQEAKKSQESLL
+205 QEAKKSQESLL
-218 DAELESQE
+218 DAELQSQE
-226 GGQKDELPQEVN
+226 GGKKDELSQEAN

-256 ISEDDIPETSED
+256 ISEDNISVTSED
-268 NISQTSEDDIPETS
+268 NISQTSD
-282 EDDIPETSEDNISQT
+282 
-297 SEDTISKTEE
+297 DTISKTEE

-321 KENGSAAEEIERVE
+321 KENKSEAEKIERVE
-335 EAKVKEEAEA
+335 EAKVKEEAEV

-354 KTPAEEKIVV
+354 KMPTEAKVVV
-364 SQSDVENKK
+364 SQTNVENKK
-373 QSEYDETLDEDEAY
+373 QPEYDETLDEDEAY
-387 ASDRHHFVI
+387 ASDRHHLVI

-401 ALVCVVF
+401 ALVSVVF

-448 PKVVAPVDTAK
+448 PKVVAPVDVDTAK
-459 SVASLDDKTDAENAP
+459 SVASSDDKTDAENALA
-474 VNGAQANNE
+474 NGAQANNE
-483 QTDHSQLAMK
+483 QADHAQLAMK

-508 AVKMAEKASEYL
+508 AVKMAEKASVYL

-533 GVEKTVTVK
+533 GVEKTVTAK

-569 SEIKSGQKV
+569 SEIKPGQKV
-578 KIPKLELKRKGK
+578 KIPKLKLKIKGK

>member
-1 MEGRK
+1 

-38 EVAGAGIQEDKLLKM
+38 EVAGDGIQENKLLKM

-93 LKEII
+93 LKEIV

-110 NDGVDFSDIDEKF
+110 NDGIDFSDIDEKF

-129 EELQLQKEQE
+129 EEELQLQKE
-139 LQLLKGQ
+139 Q

-152 VVQEEQNAEL
+152 VVQEEQ
-162 PQKAELSQEEEH
+162 PQKEELSQEEEQPREEEH
-174 SQEVELNEDLP
+174 SQEVELNEN
-185 QEEELSQEEEH
+185 LS
-196 SQEVELNEE
+196 
-205 LPQEAKKSQESLL
+205 QEAKKSQESLL
-218 DAELESQE
+218 DAELQSQE
-226 GGQKDELPQEVN
+226 GGQKDELSQEVN

-256 ISEDDIPETSED
+256 ISEDDISETSED
-268 NISQTSEDDIPETS
+268 NISQTSD
-282 EDDIPETSEDNISQT
+282 
-297 SEDTISKTEE
+297 DTISKTEE

-321 KENGSAAEEIERVE
+321 KENKSEAEEIERVE
-335 EAKVKEEAEA
+335 EAKVKEEAEV
-345 PKAAEAHVE
+345 PKAAEAYVE
-354 KTPAEEKIVV
+354 ETPVEAKVV
-364 SQSDVENKK
+364 ASQSNVENKK
-373 QSEYDETLDEDEAY
+373 QPEYDETLDEDEAY
-387 ASDRHHFVI
+387 TSDRHHLVI

-401 ALVCVVF
+401 ALVSVVF

-459 SVASLDDKTDAENAP
+459 SVASSDDKTDAENALA
-474 VNGAQANNE
+474 NGAQTDNE
-483 QTDHSQLAMK
+483 QTDHAQLAMK

-508 AVKMAEKASEYL
+508 AVKMAEKASVYL

-533 GVEKTVTVK
+533 GVEKTVTAK

-569 SEIKSGQKV
+569 SEIKPGQKV
-578 KIPKLELKRKGK
+578 KIPKLKLKRKGK

>member
-38 EVAGAGIQEDKLLKM
+38 EVAGDGIQEDKLLKM

-93 LKEII
+93 LKEIV

-110 NDGVDFSDIDEKF
+110 NDGIDFSDIDEKF

-129 EELQLQKEQE
+129 EEELQLQKE
-139 LQLLKGQ
+139 Q

-152 VVQEEQNAEL
+152 VVQEEQ
-162 PQKAELSQEEEH
+162 PQKEELSQEEEQPREEEH
-174 SQEVELNEDLP
+174 SQEVELNEDL
-185 QEEELSQEEEH
+185 SQEEE
-196 SQEVELNEE
+196 Q
-205 LPQEAKKSQESLL
+205 PQESLL
-218 DAELESQE
+218 DAELQSQE
-226 GGQKDELPQEVN
+226 GGQKDELSQEVN

-256 ISEDDIPETSED
+256 ISEDDISETSED
-268 NISQTSEDDIPETS
+268 NISQTSD
-282 EDDIPETSEDNISQT
+282 
-297 SEDTISKTEE
+297 DTISKTEE

-321 KENGSAAEEIERVE
+321 KENKSEAEEIERVE
-335 EAKVKEEAEA
+335 EVKVKEEAEV
-345 PKAAEAHVE
+345 PKAAEAYVE
-354 KTPAEEKIVV
+354 ETPAEAKVVV
-364 SQSDVENKK
+364 SQSNVENKK
-373 QSEYDETLDEDEAY
+373 QPEYDETLDEDEAH
-387 ASDRHHFVI
+387 ASDRHHLVI

-401 ALVCVVF
+401 ALVSVVF

-448 PKVVAPVDTAK
+448 PTVVAPVDTAK
-459 SVASLDDKTDAENAP
+459 SVASSDDKTDAENVLA
-474 VNGAQANNE
+474 NGAQANNE
-483 QTDHSQLAMK
+483 QTDHAQLAMK

-508 AVKMAEKASEYL
+508 AVKMAEKASVYL

-533 GVEKTVTVK
+533 GVEKTVTAK

-569 SEIKSGQKV
+569 SEIKPGQKV
-578 KIPKLELKRKGK
+578 KIPKLKLKRKGK

>member
-1 MEGRK
+1 

-38 EVAGAGIQEDKLLKM
+38 EVAGDGIQEDKLLKM

-110 NDGVDFSDIDEKF
+110 NDGIDFSDIDEKF

-129 EELQLQKEQE
+129 EEELQLQKE
-139 LQLLKGQ
+139 Q

-152 VVQEEQNAEL
+152 VVQEEQNAEQ
-162 PQKAELSQEEEH
+162 PQKEELSQVEEQPREENL
-174 SQEVELNEDLP
+174 SQEVELNEDL
-185 QEEELSQEEEH
+185 S
-196 SQEVELNEE
+196 
-205 LPQEAKKSQESLL
+205 QEAKKSQESLL
-218 DAELESQE
+218 DAELQSQE
-226 GGQKDELPQEVN
+226 GGQKDDLSQEAN

-256 ISEDDIPETSED
+256 ISEDDISETSED
-268 NISQTSEDDIPETS
+268 NISQTSD
-282 EDDIPETSEDNISQT
+282 
-297 SEDTISKTEE
+297 DTISKTEE

-321 KENGSAAEEIERVE
+321 KKNESEAEEIEKVE
-335 EAKVKEEAEA
+335 ETKVKEEAEV

-354 KTPAEEKIVV
+354 KTPEEAKVIV
-364 SQSDVENKK
+364 SQSNVENKK
-373 QSEYDETLDEDEAY
+373 QPEYDETLDEDEAY
-387 ASDRHHFVI
+387 ASDHHHLVI

-401 ALVCVVF
+401 ALVSVVF

-459 SVASLDDKTDAENAP
+459 SVASSDDKTDAANALA
-474 VNGAQANNE
+474 NGAQANNE
-483 QTDHSQLAMK
+483 QTDHAQLAMK

-508 AVKMAEKASEYL
+508 AVKMAEKASVYL

-533 GVEKTVTVK
+533 GVEKTVTAK

-569 SEIKSGQKV
+569 SEIKPGQKV

>member
-6 MSKSSL
+6 MNKSSL

-129 EELQLQKEQE
+129 EELLLQKEQE
-139 LQLLKGQ
+139 R
-146 ECHDEE
+146 HDDEM
-152 VVQEEQNAEL
+152 VLEEQNAEQPQELDQNVRQSREEEQSQENL
-162 PQKAELSQEEEH
+162 PDAELQSQENNLSDAELQ
-174 SQEVELNEDLP
+174 SQENLSDAKLQSQDDGEKNDL
-185 QEEELSQEEEH
+185 
-196 SQEVELNEE
+196 
-205 LPQEAKKSQESLL
+205 SQESLL
-218 DAELESQE
+218 NEELTQE
-226 GGQKDELPQEVN
+226 NNQKVEQPQEVKS
-238 TPISEETVALS
+238 PISEENVALS
-249 SELKNAE
+249 SELKNV
-256 ISEDDIPETSED
+256 ETSA
-268 NISQTSEDDIPETS
+268 DDFS
-282 EDDIPETSEDNISQT
+282 
-297 SEDTISKTEE
+297 
-307 NGIPEEVGMLISHL
+307 
-321 KENGSAAEEIERVE
+321 
-335 EAKVKEEAEA
+335 
-345 PKAAEAHVE
+345 
-354 KTPAEEKIVV
+354 
-364 SQSDVENKK
+364 
-373 QSEYDETLDEDEAY
+373 EAY
-387 ASDRHHFVI
+387 ASDHHHLVI

-401 ALVCVVF
+401 ALVSVVF

-416 WFAFIYGKMQARQ
+416 WFAFIYGRMQARQ

-459 SVASLDDKTDAENAP
+459 SVASSDDKTDAENVLA
-474 VNGAQANNE
+474 NGAQANNE
-483 QTDHSQLAMK
+483 QTDHAQLAMK

-508 AVKMAEKASEYL
+508 AVKMAEKASVYL

-533 GVEKTVTVK
+533 GVEKTVTAK

-569 SEIKSGQKV
+569 SEIKPGQKV

>member
-1 MEGRK
+1 

-38 EVAGAGIQEDKLLKM
+38 EVAGDGIQEDKLLKM

-110 NDGVDFSDIDEKF
+110 NDGIDFSDIDEKF

-129 EELQLQKEQE
+129 EEELQLQKE
-139 LQLLKGQ
+139 Q

-152 VVQEEQNAEL
+152 VVQEEQNAEQ
-162 PQKAELSQEEEH
+162 PQKEELSQEEEQPREEDL
-174 SQEVELNEDLP
+174 SQEVELNEDL
-185 QEEELSQEEEH
+185 S
-196 SQEVELNEE
+196 
-205 LPQEAKKSQESLL
+205 QEAKKSQESLL
-218 DAELESQE
+218 DAELQSQE
-226 GGQKDELPQEVN
+226 GGQKDELSQEVN

-256 ISEDDIPETSED
+256 ISEDDISETSED
-268 NISQTSEDDIPETS
+268 NISQTSD
-282 EDDIPETSEDNISQT
+282 
-297 SEDTISKTEE
+297 DTISKTEE

-321 KENGSAAEEIERVE
+321 KKNESEAEEIERVE
-335 EAKVKEEAEA
+335 EAKVKEEAEG

-354 KTPAEEKIVV
+354 KTPAEAKVV
-364 SQSDVENKK
+364 ASQSNVEDKK
-373 QSEYDETLDEDEAY
+373 QPEYDETFDEDEAY
-387 ASDRHHFVI
+387 ASDHHHLVI

-401 ALVCVVF
+401 ALVSVVF

-448 PKVVAPVDTAK
+448 PTVVAPVDTAK
-459 SVASLDDKTDAENAP
+459 SVASSDDKTDAENALA
-474 VNGAQANNE
+474 NGAQANNE
-483 QTDHSQLAMK
+483 QTDHAQLAMK
-493 KKAKQDSIR
+493 KKAKLDSIR

-508 AVKMAEKASEYL
+508 AVKMAEKASVYL

-533 GVEKTVTVK
+533 GVEKTVTAK

-569 SEIKSGQKV
+569 SEIKPGQKV

>member
-1 MEGRK
+1 

-38 EVAGAGIQEDKLLKM
+38 EVAGDGIQEDKLLKM

-110 NDGVDFSDIDEKF
+110 NDGIDFSDIDEKF

-129 EELQLQKEQE
+129 EEELQLQKE
-139 LQLLKGQ
+139 Q

-152 VVQEEQNAEL
+152 VVQEEQNAEQ
-162 PQKAELSQEEEH
+162 PQ
-174 SQEVELNEDLP
+174 NEDL
-185 QEEELSQEEEH
+185 S
-196 SQEVELNEE
+196 
-205 LPQEAKKSQESLL
+205 QEAKKSQESLL
-218 DAELESQE
+218 DAELQSQE
-226 GGQKDELPQEVN
+226 GGQNDELSQEVN

-256 ISEDDIPETSED
+256 ISEDDISETSED
-268 NISQTSEDDIPETS
+268 NISQTSD
-282 EDDIPETSEDNISQT
+282 
-297 SEDTISKTEE
+297 DTISKTEE

-321 KENGSAAEEIERVE
+321 KKNESEAEEIEKVE
-335 EAKVKEEAEA
+335 ETKVKEEAEV

-354 KTPAEEKIVV
+354 KTPEEAKVVV
-364 SQSDVENKK
+364 SQSNVENKK
-373 QSEYDETLDEDEAY
+373 QPEYDETLDEDEAY
-387 ASDRHHFVI
+387 ASDHHHLVI

-401 ALVCVVF
+401 ALVSVVF

-459 SVASLDDKTDAENAP
+459 SVASSDDKTDAANALA
-474 VNGAQANNE
+474 NGAQANNE
-483 QTDHSQLAMK
+483 QTDHAQLAMK

-508 AVKMAEKASEYL
+508 AVKMAEKASVYL

-533 GVEKTVTVK
+533 GVEKTVTAK

-569 SEIKSGQKV
+569 SEIKPGQKV

>member
-1 MEGRK
+1 

-38 EVAGAGIQEDKLLKM
+38 EVAGDGIQEDKLLKM

-110 NDGVDFSDIDEKF
+110 NDGIDFSDIDEKF

-129 EELQLQKEQE
+129 EEELQLQKE
-139 LQLLKGQ
+139 Q

-152 VVQEEQNAEL
+152 VVQEEQNAEQT
-162 PQKAELSQEEEH
+162 QKEELSQGEEQPREEEH
-174 SQEVELNEDLP
+174 SQEVELNEN
-185 QEEELSQEEEH
+185 LSQEE
-196 SQEVELNEE
+196 
-205 LPQEAKKSQESLL
+205 KKSQESLL
-218 DAELESQE
+218 DAELQSQE
-226 GGQKDELPQEVN
+226 GGQKDELSQEVN

-256 ISEDDIPETSED
+256 ISEDDISETSED
-268 NISQTSEDDIPETS
+268 NISQTSD
-282 EDDIPETSEDNISQT
+282 
-297 SEDTISKTEE
+297 DTISKTEE

-321 KENGSAAEEIERVE
+321 KKNESEAEEIERVE
-335 EAKVKEEAEA
+335 EAKVKEEAGV

-354 KTPAEEKIVV
+354 KTPEEAKVV
-364 SQSDVENKK
+364 ASQSNVENKK
-373 QSEYDETLDEDEAY
+373 QPEYDETLDEDEAY
-387 ASDRHHFVI
+387 ASDRHHLVI

-401 ALVCVVF
+401 ALVSVVF

-459 SVASLDDKTDAENAP
+459 SVASSDDKTDAENALA
-474 VNGAQANNE
+474 NGAQANNE
-483 QTDHSQLAMK
+483 QTDHAQLAMK

-508 AVKMAEKASEYL
+508 AVKMAEKASVYL

-533 GVEKTVTVK
+533 GVEKTVTAK

-569 SEIKSGQKV
+569 SEIKPGQKV

>member
-1 MEGRK
+1 

-38 EVAGAGIQEDKLLKM
+38 EVAGDGIQEDKLLKM

-93 LKEII
+93 LKEIV

-110 NDGVDFSDIDEKF
+110 NDGIDFSDIDEKF

-129 EELQLQKEQE
+129 EEELQLQKE
-139 LQLLKGQ
+139 Q

-152 VVQEEQNAEL
+152 VVQEEQ
-162 PQKAELSQEEEH
+162 PQKEELSQEEEQPREEEH
-174 SQEVELNEDLP
+174 SQEVELNEDL
-185 QEEELSQEEEH
+185 S
-196 SQEVELNEE
+196 
-205 LPQEAKKSQESLL
+205 QEAKKSQESLL
-218 DAELESQE
+218 DAELQSQE
-226 GGQKDELPQEVN
+226 GGKKDELSQEAN

-256 ISEDDIPETSED
+256 ISED
-268 NISQTSEDDIPETS
+268 NISQTSD
-282 EDDIPETSEDNISQT
+282 
-297 SEDTISKTEE
+297 DTISKTEE

-321 KENGSAAEEIERVE
+321 KENKSEAEEIERVE
-335 EAKVKEEAEA
+335 EAKVKEEEEV
-345 PKAAEAHVE
+345 PKAAEVHVE
-354 KTPAEEKIVV
+354 KTPAEAKVVV
-364 SQSDVENKK
+364 SQSNVENKK
-373 QSEYDETLDEDEAY
+373 QPEYDETLDEDEAY
-387 ASDRHHFVI
+387 ASDRHHLVI

-401 ALVCVVF
+401 ALVSVVF

-459 SVASLDDKTDAENAP
+459 SVASSDDKTDAENVLA
-474 VNGAQANNE
+474 NGAQANNE
-483 QTDHSQLAMK
+483 QTDHAQLAMK

-508 AVKMAEKASEYL
+508 AVKMAEKASVYL

-533 GVEKTVTVK
+533 GVEKTVTAK

-569 SEIKSGQKV
+569 SEIKPGQKV
-578 KIPKLELKRKGK
+578 KIPKLKLKKKGK

>member
-38 EVAGAGIQEDKLLKM
+38 EVAGDGIQEDKLLKM

-110 NDGVDFSDIDEKF
+110 NDGIDFSDIDEKF

-129 EELQLQKEQE
+129 EEELQLQKE
-139 LQLLKGQ
+139 Q

-162 PQKAELSQEEEH
+162 PQKEDLSQEEEQPREEDL
-174 SQEVELNEDLP
+174 SQEVELNEDL
-185 QEEELSQEEEH
+185 S
-196 SQEVELNEE
+196 
-205 LPQEAKKSQESLL
+205 QEAKKSQESLL
-218 DAELESQE
+218 DAELQSQE
-226 GGQKDELPQEVN
+226 GGQKDELSQEVN

-256 ISEDDIPETSED
+256 ISEDDISETSED
-268 NISQTSEDDIPETS
+268 NISQTSD
-282 EDDIPETSEDNISQT
+282 
-297 SEDTISKTEE
+297 DTISKTEE
-307 NGIPEEVGMLISHL
+307 NGIPEEVGILISHL
-321 KENGSAAEEIERVE
+321 KENESEAEEIERVE
-335 EAKVKEEAEA
+335 EAKVKEEAEV

-354 KTPAEEKIVV
+354 KTPEEAKVVV
-364 SQSDVENKK
+364 SQSNVENKK
-373 QSEYDETLDEDEAY
+373 QPEYDETLDEDEAY
-387 ASDRHHFVI
+387 ASDHHHLVI

-401 ALVCVVF
+401 ALVSVVF

-448 PKVVAPVDTAK
+448 PTVVAPVDTAK
-459 SVASLDDKTDAENAP
+459 SVASSDDKTDAENALA
-474 VNGAQANNE
+474 NGAQANNE
-483 QTDHSQLAMK
+483 QTDHAQLAMK

-508 AVKMAEKASEYL
+508 AVKMAEKASVYL

-533 GVEKTVTVK
+533 GVEKTMTAK

-569 SEIKSGQKV
+569 SEIKPGQKV